1 MVVVLNYLYLQTTR
15 PAVVKGVNESQKAC
29 LLNLRASVMTVVK
42 EAPEVKPLSSMT
54 TQLKQAR
61 FDYAGEPVAVME
73 ELEAAKVI
81 PCWPRPGEAAIQP
94 AINFVPP
101 AMRAM
106 LERPESLLL
115 PQEQWPESPPISRV
129 RASDG
134 EWATIC
140 QAAHERKMM
149 VPVRKEDV
157 FKDHQGRPVFNG
169 AMAVVKVKKIG
180 GEDKQLQRFISN
192 LVPGNSYQSHL
203 PGDDVHLPYLGQ
215 MAMMSVHPDEELV
228 VDSEDLT
235 SCFNLFSLP
244 RAWAPYMAFGKPV
257 DGSVFGLARGEEVY
271 PAMAVIPMGWLSAV
285 ALTQAIVRH
294 LVFDLSGVNPESEI
308 RKTAAFPGEDE
319 FSVIY
324 LDSFDEL
331 RKLDRGLA
339 AVTEGQPSENHLA
352 FQATCQRLGLPL
364 NEGKRVVAAARG
376 ALQGGEIDGRA
387 GTFFLARDKQAQ
399 LIGLT
404 AALLEAEKVTEFEL
418 RHWTGKVIFGMS
430 FRRPLMSVLEAV
442 FMDIVRAE
450 VEPVVLSPAA
460 VDEIVAVLALIPL
473 MSMNLRATLDD
484 EVVVTDASP
493 SGGGAAVATK
503 FKREPDTVDY
513 AGDVCMECEGA
524 FGEWGRL
531 PCPSSCGGAFCSLR
545 CIDAHRSSLCVR
557 KEYPFPKFGERFS
570 GPRAPLSHAVA
581 KRGGIQVQEP
591 FDWYRGHDFF
601 NPEDKQRLEAME
613 DDPLLRAEHWAPEC
627 KLMSRAR
634 GRPIVLASGRTIKG
648 PQPVRD
654 HKHIMGF
661 PWLSGEMKARLRRSN
676 SMALRGLKRGGVC
689 QSRRILH
696 SVEHPWNSWMWEM
709 KPSKDLQ
716 QDSHAFA
723 KGSAC
728 CWGGRREKW
737 YGVLTNS
744 HLLMAAINHPDCPG
758 HTGLLDYEVTENPDG
773 SLHYPTEEEAEYPMQ
788 FCHAYAEGIHNDM
801 EQQGL
806 FHQAMMEGRL
816 AWIRQELG
824 QSTLRLQQREVT
836 EHAAREVLALERMM
850 VHAQERQHLLALVR
864 EASIRGA
871 DVRLLM
877 SVNEESH
884 EWPYP
889 AYRWYWQEKLSYPWK
904 QEDHINELELQAFI
918 VMVRRRVRKASRHH
932 SRYLHIVDSA
942 VTRGAVA
949 KGRSTSRRLNRL
961 LRKVAAMTLAADV
974 YPLTAWTISRWNFA
988 DLASR
993 RMEVKQ
999 KSHAS

>member
-1 MVVVLNYLYLQTTR
+1 
-15 PAVVKGVNESQKAC
+15 
-29 LLNLRASVMTVVK
+29 
-42 EAPEVKPLSSMT
+42 
-54 TQLKQAR
+54 
-61 FDYAGEPVAVME
+61 
-73 ELEAAKVI
+73 
-81 PCWPRPGEAAIQP
+81 
-94 AINFVPP
+94 
-101 AMRAM
+101 
-106 LERPESLLL
+106 
-115 PQEQWPESPPISRV
+115 
-129 RASDG
+129 
-134 EWATIC
+134 
-140 QAAHERKMM
+140 
-149 VPVRKEDV
+149 
-157 FKDHQGRPVFNG
+157 
-169 AMAVVKVKKIG
+169 
-180 GEDKQLQRFISN
+180 
-192 LVPGNSYQSHL
+192 
-203 PGDDVHLPYLGQ
+203 
-215 MAMMSVHPDEELV
+215 
-228 VDSEDLT
+228 
-235 SCFNLFSLP
+235 
-244 RAWAPYMAFGKPV
+244 
-257 DGSVFGLARGEEVY
+257 
-271 PAMAVIPMGWLSAV
+271 
-285 ALTQAIVRH
+285 
-294 LVFDLSGVNPESEI
+294 
-308 RKTAAFPGEDE
+308 
-319 FSVIY
+319 
-324 LDSFDEL
+324 
-331 RKLDRGLA
+331 
-339 AVTEGQPSENHLA
+339 
-352 FQATCQRLGLPL
+352 
-364 NEGKRVVAAARG
+364 
-376 ALQGGEIDGRA
+376 
-387 GTFFLARDKQAQ
+387 
-399 LIGLT
+399 
-404 AALLEAEKVTEFEL
+404 
-418 RHWTGKVIFGMS
+418 
-430 FRRPLMSVLEAV
+430 
-442 FMDIVRAE
+442 
-450 VEPVVLSPAA
+450 
-460 VDEIVAVLALIPL
+460 
-473 MSMNLRATLDD
+473 
-484 EVVVTDASP
+484 
-493 SGGGAAVATK
+493 
-503 FKREPDTVDY
+503 
-513 AGDVCMECEGA
+513 
-524 FGEWGRL
+524 
-531 PCPSSCGGAFCSLR
+531 
-545 CIDAHRSSLCVR
+545 
-557 KEYPFPKFGERFS
+557 
-570 GPRAPLSHAVA
+570 
-581 KRGGIQVQEP
+581 
-591 FDWYRGHDFF
+591 
-601 NPEDKQRLEAME
+601 
-613 DDPLLRAEHWAPEC
+613 
-627 KLMSRAR
+627 
-634 GRPIVLASGRTIKG
+634 
-648 PQPVRD
+648 
-654 HKHIMGF
+654 
-661 PWLSGEMKARLRRSN
+661 
-676 SMALRGLKRGGVC
+676 MALRGLKRGGVC

-918 VMVRRRVRKASRHH
+918 VMVRRRVRKASRHR

-942 VTRGAVA
+942 VTRAAVA